1 MRHHRGRLAEGDA
14 VTSGTT
20 LWYLTRGSGAVSL
33 LLLTATTL
41 LGVLTAGRWRSER
54 WPRFAVTVLHRN
66 LTLLAIVFIG
76 IHVGTTIAD
85 GYAPI
90 GVKDVFIPFVS
101 QYRPIW
107 LGLGALAFD
116 LLLALTITSLLRKH
130 IGYRMWRLLHWA
142 AYATWPLALAHGF
155 GSGSD
160 ARQGWMA
167 ALAFGSLAL
176 VVLAITVRLFQSGNP
191 ALQLVAGGA
200 TVAVLLLLAA
210 WYKGGPAKRGWAARA
225 GTPVS
230 LLKSTR
236 AESTGTRSLAGSSVP
251 RPPRPFS
258 GRLVGRLSSSGPDFD
273 GNAAIAIATAI
284 RGGEPGVVR
293 LTLWGIALQGG
304 GLEMADS
311 QVSFEDVGRGIVF
324 SGRVVA
330 LDGNLVVADVTSPSG
345 STLRL
350 RMLLQLDSGT
360 RSVTGKISAASAEE
374 GAEQ

>member
-1 MRHHRGRLAEGDA
+1 

-54 WPRFAVTVLHRN
+54 WPRFAVTSLHRN
-66 LTLLAIVFIG
+66 LTLLALVFIG

-90 GVKDVFIPFVS
+90 AVKDVFVPFAS

-130 IGYRMWRLLHWA
+130 IGYRTWRVLHWA
-142 AYATWPLALAHGF
+142 AYATWPLALVHGL

-160 ARQGWMA
+160 ARQGWMT
-167 ALAFGSLAL
+167 ALAFCSLAL
-176 VVLAITVRLFQSGNP
+176 VVVAITTRLFQAGRP
-191 ALQLVAGGA
+191 GLQLFAGAA
-200 TVAVLLLLAA
+200 TVAVLLLIGV

-225 GTPVS
+225 GTPAS
-230 LLKSTR
+230 LLKS
-236 AESTGTRSLAGSSVP
+236 AGKASTKTRSLAANSTSQP
-251 RPPRPFS
+251 LRSFA
-258 GRLVGRLSSSGPDFD
+258 GRLVGRMSSSGPDFD

-284 RGGEPGVVR
+284 RSGEPGRVR
-293 LTLWGIALQGG
+293 LTLWGTALDGG
-304 GLEMADS
+304 GLAMTDS
-311 QVSFEDVGRGIVF
+311 QVSFEDVGRGVVY
-324 SGRVVA
+324 SGRVVG
-330 LDGNLVVADVTSPSG
+330 LEGNRVEADVTSPSG

-350 RMLLQLDSGT
+350 RMDLRLDPAG
-360 RSVTGKISAASAEE
+360 RSVTGTISASAADEE
-374 GAEQ
+374 AAQ